1 MIQRIKRMLGIGKP
15 DPSQGNSLIINIERL
30 ERRVALLE
38 NGVLEEYT
46 VEREGDQNI
55 VGSIFKG
62 RVKNIEPGLKAMFVD
77 IGLEKNAFLHFW
89 DAIPAALDTGLEEI
103 EREGRPKKQ
112 QKKITSKDIPDIYPI
127 GSEIMIQV
135 SKGPIGTKGPR
146 VTTNI
151 SLAGRYLVL
160 MPYTEQFG
168 ISRKIEDP
176 KERQRLRRI
185 MQKLS
190 VPEGMGI
197 IMRTVAQGTRARHFV
212 RDLAMLMEQWNEVE
226 DRRDRNPAPVCTFQE
241 PGLIER
247 TARDF
252 LTDEIDQVL
261 CDDAAMTDQIREIA
275 GKISRRAKRRIHHLA
290 SAPVPVFEKVGIQK
304 QIDEAFSRQVW
315 LPCGG
320 YIVIDET
327 EALISIDVNTG
338 RNRGSK
344 DVDKMILETNVEAAV
359 EVARQLRLRNIGG
372 LVVVDFIDMRHRKD
386 QQAVYKAMKDRLKKD
401 KAKTQV
407 LQISPIG
414 LMEMTRQRLNESLRE
429 TMYEPCPYCQG
440 RGRVKTTMTM
450 SVEIQ
455 RKLNSVI
462 HKHRETL
469 GDLVVVVNADVL
481 NRFKSE
487 DSKLLV
493 EIERQHSGRLIFRSD
508 PALHRER
515 FVIVDASTDRTIEQG

>member
-1 MIQRIKRMLGIGKP
+1 MIQHIKRLFGIGKP
-15 DPSQGNSLIINIERL
+15 DPMHGNSLIINVEKL

-38 NGVLEEYT
+38 DGVLEEYS

-55 VGSIFKG
+55 VGGIFKG

-77 IGLEKNAFLHFW
+77 IGLDKNAFLHFW
-89 DAIPAALDTGLEEI
+89 DAIPAALDAGLEEI
-103 EREGRPKKQ
+103 QREGKKKSA
-112 QKKITSKDIPDIYPI
+112 KKITSKDIPDIYPV
-127 GSEIMIQV
+127 GSEIVIQV

-160 MPYTEQFG
+160 MPFTEQFG

-176 KERQRLRRI
+176 KERARLRKI
-185 MQKLS
+185 VQKLS
-190 VPEGMGI
+190 VPEGMGV

-212 RDLAMLMEQWNEVE
+212 RDLAMLLEQWDEIE
-226 DRRDRNPAPVCTFQE
+226 ARREANPAPACIFQE

-252 LTDEIDQVL
+252 LTDEVNQVI
-261 CDDAAMTDQIREIA
+261 CDDAHTTEAIREIA
-275 GKISRRAKRRIHHLA
+275 SKISRRAKRRIHHLPT
-290 SAPVPVFEKVGIQK
+290 STQPIFERINIQK

-320 YIVIDET
+320 YVVIDET
-327 EALISIDVNTG
+327 EALISVDVNTG
-338 RNRGSK
+338 RNRGAK
-344 DVDKMILETNVEAAV
+344 DVDKMILETNIEAAR

-372 LVVVDFIDMRHRKD
+372 LVVIDFIDMRHRRD
-386 QQAVYKAMKDRLKKD
+386 QQAVYKAIKDRLKKD

-414 LMEMTRQRLNESLRE
+414 LMEMTRQRLTESLRDS
-429 TMYEPCPYCQG
+429 MYEPCPYCQG
-440 RGRVKTTMTM
+440 RARVKTPMTM

-455 RKLNSVI
+455 RRLNTAI
-462 HKHRETL
+462 QKHRETV
-469 GDLVVVVNADVL
+469 GDIIIVVNSDVL

-493 EIERQHSGRLIFRSD
+493 ELERSHSGRLIFRSD
-508 PALHRER
+508 PSLNRER
-515 FVIVDASTDRTIEQG
+515 FFIIDAKTEKNLDQG

>member
-1 MIQRIKRMLGIGKP
+1 MIQHIKRLLGIGKP
-15 DPSQGNSLIINIERL
+15 DPMHGNSLIINVEKL

-38 NGVLEEYT
+38 DGILEEYS

-55 VGSIFKG
+55 VGGIFKG

-77 IGLEKNAFLHFW
+77 IGLDKNAFLHFW
-89 DAIPAALDTGLEEI
+89 DAIPAALDAGLEEI
-103 EREGRPKKQ
+103 QREGKKKNV
-112 QKKITSKDIPDIYPI
+112 KKITSKDIPDIYPV
-127 GSEIMIQV
+127 GSEIVIQV

-160 MPYTEQFG
+160 MPFTEQFG

-176 KERQRLRRI
+176 KERARLRKI
-185 MQKLS
+185 VQKLS
-190 VPEGMGI
+190 VPEGMGV

-212 RDLAMLMEQWNEVE
+212 RDLAMLLEQWDEIE
-226 DRRDRNPAPVCTFQE
+226 ARREANPAPACIFQE

-252 LTDEIDQVL
+252 LTDEVNQVI
-261 CDDAAMTDQIREIA
+261 CDDAQTTEAIREIA
-275 GKISRRAKRRIHHLA
+275 GKISRRAKRRIHHLPT
-290 SAPVPVFEKVGIQK
+290 STQPIFERINIQK

-320 YIVIDET
+320 YVVIDET
-327 EALISIDVNTG
+327 EALISVDVNTG
-338 RNRGSK
+338 RNRGAK
-344 DVDKMILETNVEAAV
+344 DVDKMILETNIEAAR

-372 LVVVDFIDMRHRKD
+372 LVVIDFIDMRHRKD
-386 QQAVYKAMKDRLKKD
+386 QQAVYKAIKDRLKKD

-414 LMEMTRQRLNESLRE
+414 LMEMTRQRLNESLRDS
-429 TMYEPCPYCQG
+429 MYEPCPYCQG
-440 RGRVKTTMTM
+440 RARVKTPMTM

-455 RKLNSVI
+455 RRLNTVI
-462 HKHRETL
+462 QKHRETV
-469 GDLVVVVNADVL
+469 GDIIIVVNSDVL

-487 DSKLLV
+487 DSKLLM
-493 EIERQHSGRLIFRSD
+493 ELERSHSGRLIFRSD
-508 PALHRER
+508 PSLNRER
-515 FVIVDASTDRTIEQG
+515 FAIIDAKTEKPLDQG

>member
-1 MIQRIKRMLGIGKP
+1 MIQHIKRLLGIGKP
-15 DPSQGNSLIINIERL
+15 DPMRGNSLIINVEKL

-38 NGVLEEYT
+38 DGVLEEYSI
-46 VEREGDQNI
+46 EREGDQNI
-55 VGSIFKG
+55 VGGIFKG

-77 IGLEKNAFLHFW
+77 IGLDKNAFLHFW
-89 DAIPAALDTGLEEI
+89 DAIPAALDAGLEEI
-103 EREGRPKKQ
+103 QREGKKKTA
-112 QKKITSKDIPDIYPI
+112 KKITSKDIPDIYPV
-127 GSEIMIQV
+127 GSEIVIQV

-176 KERQRLRRI
+176 KERTRLRKI
-185 MQKLS
+185 VQKLS
-190 VPEGMGI
+190 VPEGMGV

-212 RDLAMLMEQWNEVE
+212 RDLAMLLEQWDEIE
-226 DRRDRNPAPVCTFQE
+226 ARREANPAPACIFQE

-247 TARDF
+247 AARDF
-252 LTDEIDQVL
+252 LTDEVNQVI
-261 CDDAAMTDQIREIA
+261 CDDAHTTEAIREIA
-275 GKISRRAKRRIHHLA
+275 GKISRRAKRRIHHLPT
-290 SAPVPVFEKVGIQK
+290 STQPIFERINIQK

-320 YIVIDET
+320 YVVIDET
-327 EALISIDVNTG
+327 EALISVDVNTG
-338 RNRGSK
+338 RNRGAK
-344 DVDKMILETNVEAAV
+344 DVDKMILETNIEAAR

-372 LVVVDFIDMRHRKD
+372 LVVIDFIDMRHRKD

-414 LMEMTRQRLNESLRE
+414 LMEMTRQRLNESLRDS
-429 TMYEPCPYCQG
+429 MYEPCPYCQG
-440 RGRVKTTMTM
+440 RARVKTPMTM

-455 RKLNSVI
+455 RRLNTVI
-462 HKHRETL
+462 QKHRDTV
-469 GDLVVVVNADVL
+469 GDIIIVVNSDVL

-487 DSKLLV
+487 DSKLLM
-493 EIERQHSGRLIFRSD
+493 ELERSHSGRLIFRSD
-508 PALHRER
+508 PSLNRER
-515 FVIVDASTDRTIEQG
+515 FAIIDAQTEKSLDQG

>member
-1 MIQRIKRMLGIGKP
+1 MIQHIKRLFGIGKP
-15 DPSQGNSLIINIERL
+15 DPMHGNSLIINVEKL

-38 NGVLEEYT
+38 DGVLEEYS

-55 VGSIFKG
+55 VGGIFKG

-77 IGLEKNAFLHFW
+77 IGLDKNAFLHFW
-89 DAIPAALDTGLEEI
+89 DAIPAALDAGLEEI
-103 EREGRPKKQ
+103 QREGKKKSA
-112 QKKITSKDIPDIYPI
+112 KKITSKDIPDIYPV
-127 GSEIMIQV
+127 GSEIVIQV

-160 MPYTEQFG
+160 MPFTEQFG

-176 KERQRLRRI
+176 KERARLRKI
-185 MQKLS
+185 VQKLS
-190 VPEGMGI
+190 VPEGMGV

-212 RDLAMLMEQWNEVE
+212 RDLAMLLEQWDEIE
-226 DRRDRNPAPVCTFQE
+226 ARREANPAPACIFQE

-252 LTDEIDQVL
+252 LTDEVNQVI
-261 CDDAAMTDQIREIA
+261 CDDAHTTEAIREIA
-275 GKISRRAKRRIHHLA
+275 SKISRRAKRRIHHLPT
-290 SAPVPVFEKVGIQK
+290 STQPIFERINIQK

-320 YIVIDET
+320 YVVIDET
-327 EALISIDVNTG
+327 EALISVDVNTG
-338 RNRGSK
+338 RNRGAK
-344 DVDKMILETNVEAAV
+344 DVDKMILETNIEAAR

-372 LVVVDFIDMRHRKD
+372 LVVIDFIDMRHRRD
-386 QQAVYKAMKDRLKKD
+386 QQAVYKAIKDRLKKD

-414 LMEMTRQRLNESLRE
+414 LMEMTRQRLNESLRDS
-429 TMYEPCPYCQG
+429 MYEPCPYCQG
-440 RGRVKTTMTM
+440 RARVKTPMTM

-455 RKLNSVI
+455 RRLNTAI
-462 HKHRETL
+462 QKHRETV
-469 GDLVVVVNADVL
+469 GDIIIVVNSDVL

-493 EIERQHSGRLIFRSD
+493 ELERSHSGRLIFRSD
-508 PALHRER
+508 PSLNRER
-515 FVIVDASTDRTIEQG
+515 FFIIDAKTEKNLDQG

>member
-1 MIQRIKRMLGIGKP
+1 MIQHIKRLLGIGKP
-15 DPSQGNSLIINIERL
+15 DPMRGNSLIINVEKL

-38 NGVLEEYT
+38 DGILEEYS

-55 VGSIFKG
+55 VGGIFKG

-77 IGLEKNAFLHFW
+77 IGLDKNAFLHFW
-89 DAIPAALDTGLEEI
+89 DAIPAALDAGLEEI
-103 EREGRPKKQ
+103 QREGKKKNA
-112 QKKITSKDIPDIYPI
+112 KKITSKDIPDIYPV
-127 GSEIMIQV
+127 GSEIVIQV

-176 KERQRLRRI
+176 KERTRLRKI
-185 MQKLS
+185 VQKLS
-190 VPEGMGI
+190 VPEGMGV

-212 RDLAMLMEQWNEVE
+212 RDLAMLLEQWDEIE
-226 DRRDRNPAPVCTFQE
+226 ARREANPAPACIFQE

-247 TARDF
+247 AARDF
-252 LTDEIDQVL
+252 LTDEVNQVI
-261 CDDAAMTDQIREIA
+261 CDDAHTTEAIREIA
-275 GKISRRAKRRIHHLA
+275 GKISRRAKRRIHHLPT
-290 SAPVPVFEKVGIQK
+290 STQPIFERINIQK

-320 YIVIDET
+320 YVVIDET
-327 EALISIDVNTG
+327 EALISVDVNTG
-338 RNRGSK
+338 RNRGAK
-344 DVDKMILETNVEAAV
+344 DVDKMILETNIEAAR

-372 LVVVDFIDMRHRKD
+372 LVVIDFIDMRHRKD
-386 QQAVYKAMKDRLKKD
+386 QQAVYKAIKDRLKKD

-414 LMEMTRQRLNESLRE
+414 LMEMTRQRLNESLRDS
-429 TMYEPCPYCQG
+429 MYEPCPYCQG
-440 RGRVKTTMTM
+440 RGRVKTPMTM

-455 RKLNSVI
+455 RRLNTVI
-462 HKHRETL
+462 QKHRETV
-469 GDLVVVVNADVL
+469 GDIIIVVNSDVL

-487 DSKLLV
+487 DSKLLM
-493 EIERQHSGRLIFRSD
+493 ELERSHSGRLIFRSD
-508 PALHRER
+508 PSLNRER
-515 FVIVDASTDRTIEQG
+515 FAIIDANTEKSLDQG